1 MLEELFKIIRSVP
14 GSPPAGAG
22 AVAGAGG
29 LQVHRR
35 QGSAGG
41 RGSPAAGAGGRE
53 CGFRKFTLQSFN

>member
-22 AVAGAGG
+22 AGAGAGG

-53 CGFRKFTLQSFN
+53 CGFRKFTLKSFN

>member
-1 MLEELFKIIRSVP
+1 VLEELFKIIRSVP

-22 AVAGAGG
+22 AGTGG

-53 CGFRKFTLQSFN
+53 CGFRKFTLQFSN